1 VKIRYFY
8 SLLLF
13 FLPLLTLNSKEIVL
27 DKIIA
32 RVNGRNI
39 LKSHLEESR
48 ITKSAKP
55 FSLDE
60 LITDEVIVQKAEE
73 LGCTPSANDL
83 EAAINAEKIEFGGKG
98 MTHEE
103 FERERLQSIGLTL
116 QQYRTQLY
124 RFHSTEHLIGRLITN
139 KLVISAQEIE
149 DYYKKNP
156 VYTEETFHIM
166 LADVENNKKKIGT
179 IRWLDF
185 GWFTHSQLDDVYRKA
200 VVKLK
205 PGQTTHKPISKDGKL
220 RHIMLKDH
228 KKAHIEPLSTR
239 YNEIK
244 LHLKE
249 ERREPFVKN
258 FVADIKTKAYIS
270 FP

>member
-1 VKIRYFY
+1 MKIRYFY
-8 SLLLF
+8 TLLLF
-13 FLPLLTLNSKEIVL
+13 FSPLSLNCKEIVL
-27 DKIIA
+27 DKIIV

-60 LITDEVIVQKAEE
+60 LITDEVVVQKAEE

-103 FERERLQSIGLTL
+103 FERERLQEIGLTL
-116 QQYRTQLY
+116 PQYRTQLY

-139 KLVISAQEIE
+139 KLVISAQDIE
-149 DYYKKNP
+149 EYYKKNP
-156 VYTEETFHIM
+156 VYVEEAFHIM
-166 LADVENNKKKIGT
+166 LANAENDKNKTGT
-179 IRWLDF
+179 IRWRDF
-185 GWFTHSQLDDVYRKA
+185 GWFSPDQLDTVYRKA

-205 PGQTTHKPISKDGKL
+205 PGQATAKPINKDGKL
-220 RHIMLKDH
+220 QHIMLKDH
-228 KKAHIEPLSTR
+228 KKRHIEALTTR
-239 YNEIK
+239 YNDIK
-244 LHLKE
+244 NHLKE
-249 ERREPFVKN
+249 ERREPFVKD
-258 FVADIKTKAYIS
+258 FVADIKTKAYIL